1 MDNNKMNNNEN
12 DNESI
17 DKVSNAMSDF
27 LNAISNLPEDQLDI
41 LFNNLK
47 DLDQNNNK

>member
-1 MDNNKMNNNEN
+1 MDNNKMNNHES
-12 DNESI
+12 DNESN